1 MFDPASEPSFRL
13 DIAGQPHPLDVLAF
27 TGHESISEPFAFD
40 LELRVDDPDLDLA
53 GLLYRPAYLQFSG
66 GRGGVHGQIHELV
79 QREHGVLP
87 SRCRVRLGPRL
98 ACLALRFSQRIFTG
112 LPVPEILRQ
121 VLDEHGI
128 RESERR
134 FELQG
139 DYPVRDVCSQYRE
152 SDLQFL
158 QRLCAEEQIHYH
170 FQHRK
175 TGHLVVFADRR
186 QSFRRGDCAVF
197 QVEGEPAAVRQFTV
211 QVQAGVAGSQ
221 AEGESDLS
229 GVHSGR
235 VMPLAGHPFAGF
247 NCLWL
252 LTRVDHQGGQPP
264 VPEYRNRFHAIPWTV
279 PFVPDGPPVK
289 PRMSGVQRAWRVDA
303 ADGEPG
309 RVAVQFDWV
318 YQGEGAK
325 PSHCW
330 LAAPAHLSAALNK
343 GDAVLVGYVEDD
355 PDRPFIYPWLEDSA
369 MPAEDV
375 PRAPLLQA
383 SISQA
388 LLTDDWP
395 RLQLSNG
402 LALTF
407 EARSEL
413 LFTVGDSAIRLDDN
427 GLELSSAHIT
437 LAAQAPAAGIS
448 QDASADNDAEAGVD
462 HEGLRAQVQAGYPL
476 VLLCLLPQ
484 GGSFEHC
491 SASICACRMLAQPG
505 PSGAL

>member
-40 LELRVDDPDLDLA
+40 LELLVNDPDLDLA
-53 GLLYRPAYLQFSG
+53 GLLYRSAYLQFSS
-66 GRGGVHGQIHELV
+66 GRGGVHGQIHEVV
-79 QREHGVLP
+79 QREQGVSP

-128 RESERR
+128 RQDECR

-139 DYPVRDVCSQYRE
+139 DYPVREVCSQYRE

-158 QRLCAEEQIHYH
+158 QRLCAEEKIHFH
-170 FQHRK
+170 FRHRK
-175 TGHLVVFADRR
+175 TGHRVVFADRR
-186 QSFRRGDCAVF
+186 QSFRRGACTVF
-197 QVEGEPAAVRQFTV
+197 RGEDKHGAIRQLKVLAKT
-211 QVQAGVAGSQ
+211 AGVGPQ
-221 AEGESDLS
+221 AQGESDLPGLRS
-229 GVHSGR
+229 GLVL
-235 VMPLAGHPFAGF
+235 PLAGHPLAHF
-247 NCLWL
+247 NRLWL
-252 LTRVDHQGGQPP
+252 LTRVDHQGGQPQAL
-264 VPEYRNRFHAIPWTV
+264 EYRNRFQAIPLAV
-279 PFVPDGPPVK
+279 PFVVNGSPVK

-303 ADGEPG
+303 EGDEPG

-330 LAAPAHLSAALNK
+330 LAAPVGSGAELNR
-343 GDAVLVGYVEDD
+343 GDAVLVGYAEDD
-355 PDRPFIYPWLEDSA
+355 PDRPFIHRVFQDVA
-369 MPAEDV
+369 APA
-375 PRAPLLQA
+375 APLLQA

-388 LLTDDWP
+388 LLTDDRP
-395 RLQLSNG
+395 RLQLSSG

-407 EARSEL
+407 EADSEL
-413 LFTVGDSAIRLDDN
+413 LFTVGDSAIRFSGN
-427 GLELSSAHIT
+427 GLELSSAHIS
-437 LAAQAPAAGIS
+437 LVAQEPVT
-448 QDASADNDAEAGVD
+448 ASSATTSPDCGVDTGAD
-462 HEGLRAQVQAGYPL
+462 HEGLRGLVQASHPL
-476 VLLCLLPQ
+476 VLLCLLPE

-491 SASICACRMLAQPG
+491 SASVCTCRLLAR
-505 PSGAL
+505 SSRSAAR